1 MAETD
6 AEKTQAPTARRREE
20 ARKQGNIW
28 QPRELSPAAA
38 VATAALAVSVGGPAL
53 WQALGE
59 FLAVMLDGAV
69 PMPDDSLPVT
79 ALAMRLPVGLPVAL
93 AAMVAM
99 VTAAAQ
105 IAASRHV
112 TLDSLAPKFSRLNPV
127 SGLQRIF
134 SMTGLA
140 GALTAILKLAA
151 VAGVAAVV
159 VLPVVPA
166 LANVGEG
173 GGALAVIGGAVARLL
188 CAAALVLGV
197 IAIIDG
203 GISFVLRER
212 KLMMTL
218 DDVKRES
225 RQNDGAPEVK
235 AAIKRAQYAAA
246 TRRMAS
252 TLRDASVVVVN
263 PVHFAVAMRYQPGSD
278 AAPVVVEK
286 GRLEMAQAIIGVAR
300 ELKIPVIRT
309 PRLARA
315 LFFTARLGEPVREEL
330 FSAVATILAFVMSF
344 DAPEAE
350 ATPPV
355 FVPPAF
361 DFDAAGARRK
371 PGVAVPL

>member
-1 MAETD
+1 MSEG
-6 AEKTQAPTARRREE
+6 EKTQAPTARRREE

-28 QPRELSPAAA
+28 QPRELGAAAA
-38 VATAALAVSVGGPAL
+38 VATAALAVTAAGPLL
-53 WQALGE
+53 WQALAA
-59 FLAVMLDGAV
+59 FLAQSLAAAV

-79 ALAMRLPVGLPVAL
+79 EFAARLPLKLPLMLAISVAVVTGGLS
-93 AAMVAM
+93 
-99 VTAAAQ
+99 

-112 TLDSLAPKFSRLNPV
+112 TIDSLAPKFSRVNPV

-140 GALTAILKLAA
+140 GALTAMLKLAA
-151 VAGVAAVV
+151 VAGVAMVI
-159 VLPVVPA
+159 VLPLLPR
-166 LANVGEG
+166 LANIGDD
-173 GGALAVIGGAVARLL
+173 GGALAVIGGAIARLIG
-188 CAAALVLGV
+188 ASALVLLV

-203 GISFVLRER
+203 AISFVLREK

-218 DDVKRES
+218 DEVKRES
-225 RQNDGAPEVK
+225 RQNDGSPEVK

-246 TRRMAS
+246 TRRLRS
-252 TLRDASVVVVN
+252 TLAEASVVVVN

-286 GRLEMAQAIIGVAR
+286 GRLEMAQAIIAVAR
-300 ELKIPVIRT
+300 EMKIPVIRT

-315 LFFTARLGEPVREEL
+315 LFFSARRGEPVREEL

-350 ATPPV
+350 GVPPV

-361 DFDAAGARRK
+361 DFDEHGDRRKAGA
-371 PGVAVPL
+371 PLPL